1 MIPILFEH
9 NATEFTTHGLGDLT
23 ECTTCV
29 ASVNEDGEYELAL
42 EYPVTGY
49 MFPELTINRIVVAK
63 ANDYDPLQ
71 AFRIYGYEKT
81 INGIV
86 KINCQHLSYDISNIV
101 VKAFGG
107 IETASAALAKL
118 KTNAVLPAGTTC
130 PFTFYSDIT
139 DKPHTDT
146 KKFKKEE
153 PASMRTILLDGDDSI
168 KGAFGGD
175 LVFDNWDI
183 KLLKMAGED
192 RGVTINYG
200 ADLVDLTQEE
210 NISDMTTGVLPYYK
224 HSNGNADQVV
234 YGDIQ
239 YATGTFLR
247 HRIVPLDVSQYF
259 GSAQEN
265 APPSKAQINAKAQAW
280 IEAEEIGKPE
290 INLTLEYASLGQDL
304 RLHDAVTVHFDRMGI
319 DVKSKVVKVEYDV
332 LAERCTQIEVGKT
345 RPSLLFSL
353 EDASRLKRGLLPP
366 NRIQNGSI
374 GSNQLGG
381 GSVGGKQLADGAVD
395 DEAKIAEKVIKGYHI
410 NNGTITEVNLA
421 KDSVTTDKL
430 QDAAVAFIKLNPDV
444 EAYFVDI
451 LVTKQ
456 MFTEKITLIDGVIE
470 ALGGYIN
477 LTGGSISCS
486 NLNLGTGGY
495 ISSNGETYRGGR
507 IQVHDTNTR
516 YKDAYGHEGIYYGNV
531 NKSTGTNTG
540 TLDSH
545 THSMSYDKAYLYP
558 ATTESTT
565 QYVNAIVKI

>member
-9 NATEFTTHGLGDLT
+9 NATEFATHGLGDLT

-101 VKAFGG
+101 VKAFSG
-107 IETASAALAKL
+107 IESASAALDKL
-118 KTNAVLPAGTTC
+118 KTNAVLPTGTTC

-175 LVFDNWDI
+175 LVFDNWSI

-224 HSNGNADQVV
+224 HSNGNADKVV

-265 APPSKAQINAKAQAW
+265 APPTKAQINAKAQAW

-381 GSVGGKQLADGAVD
+381 GSVGGTQLADEAVN
-395 DEAKIAEKVIKGYHI
+395 DEKKIAREVIKGYHI

-421 KDSVTTDKL
+421 SDSVGSAQIQAGVVEYVKL
-430 QDAAVAFIKLNPDV
+430 HKDV
-444 EAYFVDI
+444 QAYFVDLLAADAI
-451 LVTKQ
+451 FTKF
-456 MFTEKITLIDGVIE
+456 MNAV
-470 ALGGYIN
+470 GGYIDV
-477 LTGGSISCS
+477 TS
-486 NLNLGTGGY
+486 
-495 ISSNGETYRGGR
+495 
-507 IQVHDTNTR
+507 
-516 YKDAYGHEGIYYGNV
+516 GIIR
-531 NKSTGTNTG
+531 
-540 TLDSH
+540 
-545 THSMSYDKAYLYP
+545 
-558 ATTESTT
+558 ATTLQTGVLWVNDRHYGAASASIHNTSKSYSLSSDWERPNPVTLNAGESMHHHEFTRRVYSLSAGT
-565 QYVNAIVKI
+565 EQMNPDIKLNFLGDVTEENT